1 MCFGHAMDRFLGNAA
16 QHTAKDCRLS
26 ARLISVTLRTTLI
39 EVTIRNFVHKG
50 LRRLYEENNSRAL
63 PAASVDKLRKMFVFM
78 DAMEDAD
85 ELRSIP
91 TWKPH
96 LMTGDRKGTWSL
108 YVTRNWRITF
118 RIDAAEKEICDVN
131 FEDYH

>member
-1 MCFGHAMDRFLGNAA
+1 M
-16 QHTAKDCRLS
+16 K
-26 ARLISVTLRTTLI
+26 
-39 EVTIRNFVHKG
+39 IRNFVHKG
-50 LRRLYEENNSRAL
+50 LRRLYEENNSRGL

-78 DAMEDAD
+78 DAMEDDD

-96 LMTGDRKGTWSL
+96 LMSGDRKGTWSL
-108 YVTRNWRITF
+108 YVRRNWRITF
-118 RIDAAEKEICDVN
+118 RIDADEEEICDVN

>member
-1 MCFGHAMDRFLGNAA
+1 MA
-16 QHTAKDCRLS
+16 QKSAPGVGTLAVAKML
-26 ARLISVTLRTTLI
+26 
-39 EVTIRNFVHKG
+39 
-50 LRRLYEENNSRAL
+50 
-63 PAASVDKLRKMFVFM
+63 VFM
-78 DAMEDAD
+78 DAMENAD

-96 LMTGDRKGTWSL
+96 LMSGDRKGTWSL

-118 RIDAAEKEICDVN
+118 WIDAAEEEICDVN